1 VIKLPLA
8 PKNPDRVC
16 WGCDKFCPAE
26 DLRCG
31 NGTIR
36 CPHPIEIFGD
46 DWMAEVLGV
55 SGQDAPDVEP
65 RTIS

>member
-1 VIKLPLA
+1 VARLPLT

-16 WGCDKFCPAE
+16 WGCDKFCPA
-26 DLRCG
+26 DDMRCG

-46 DWMAEVLGV
+46 DWVKEVRAAVPPAALA
-55 SGQDAPDVEP
+55 STQ
-65 RTIS
+65 R

>member
-1 VIKLPLA
+1 MVRPPLF

-16 WGCDKFCPAE
+16 WGCDTFCPA
-26 DLRCG
+26 DDMRCG

-46 DWMAEVLGV
+46 DWVEEVP
-55 SGQDAPDVEP
+55 DALPP
-65 RTIS
+65 GAASHI